1 MSMEFTL
8 GKEERLKSNLSIQ
21 ELLKQGKVVSS
32 FPLKM
37 YWDFS
42 PDLRQKYPVRAA
54 ISVPKRK
61 FRRAVDRNLMKR
73 RLREAYRLNKYMLYE
88 TLDQRQQKIQLIIL
102 LLSDEF
108 IPYAQLEKGMHALL
122 LKFVNKLLCISE

>member
-1 MSMEFTL
+1 MSGEFTL

-21 ELLKQGKVVSS
+21 ELLKHGKAVSR
-32 FPLKM
+32 FPLKI
-37 YWDFS
+37 YWDFT
-42 PDLRQKYPVRAA
+42 PDPHQKYPVRAA

-73 RLREAYRLNKYMLYE
+73 RLREVYRLNKTMLYE

-108 IPYAQLEKGMHALL
+108 IPFDQLEKGMREIFRQL
-122 LKFVNKLLCISE
+122 VNKLS

>member
-1 MSMEFTL
+1 MSGEFTF

-21 ELLKQGKVVSS
+21 ELLKNGKAVSR
-32 FPLKM
+32 FPLKI
-37 YWDFS
+37 YWGFS
-42 PDLRQKYPVRAA
+42 PDPHQKYPVRAA

-73 RLREAYRLNKYMLYE
+73 RLREAYRLHKNILYG
-88 TLDQRQQKIQLIIL
+88 TLDKHQQKIQLIIL

-108 IPYAQLEKGMHALL
+108 IPYGQLEKEMCEILRQLA
-122 LKFVNKLLCISE
+122 NKLS

>member
-1 MSMEFTL
+1 MEFTL

-21 ELLKQGKVVSS
+21 ELLKQGKTISS
-32 FPLKM
+32 YPLKM
-37 YWDFS
+37 YWNFS
-42 PDLRQKYPVRAA
+42 PDMHQKYPARAA

-61 FRRAVDRNLMKR
+61 FRKAVDRNLMKR
-73 RLREAYRLNKYMLYE
+73 RIREAYRLNKHILYE

-108 IPYAQLEKGMHALL
+108 IPYAQLEKGIRELL
-122 LKFVNKLLCISE
+122 LKLVNKLS

>member
-1 MSMEFTL
+1 MSGEFTF

-21 ELLKQGKVVSS
+21 ELLKHGKAVSR
-32 FPLKM
+32 FPLKI

-42 PDLRQKYPVRAA
+42 TDPRQKYPVRAA

-73 RLREAYRLNKYMLYE
+73 RLKEAYRLNKYMLYDK
-88 TLDQRQQKIQLIIL
+88 LDQHQQKIQLIIL

-108 IPYAQLEKGMHALL
+108 IPYKQLEQGMREIFRKL
-122 LKFVNKLLCISE
+122 VNKLS

>member
-1 MSMEFTL
+1 MSLEFTL

-21 ELLKQGKVVSS
+21 KLLKHGMVVSR
-32 FPLKM
+32 FPLKL
-37 YWDFS
+37 YWDFT
-42 PDLRQKYPVRAA
+42 PDPRQKYPVRAA

-73 RLREAYRLNKYMLYE
+73 RLREAYRLNKNMLYE

-108 IPYAQLEKGMHALL
+108 IPYDQLERGTREILL
-122 LKFVNKLLCISE
+122 QLVNKLS

>member
-1 MSMEFTL
+1 MKFTL
-8 GKEERLKSNLSIQ
+8 GKEERLKSNRSIQ
-21 ELLKQGKVVSS
+21 ELLRQGKTVSGY
-32 FPLKM
+32 PLKM
-37 YWDFS
+37 YWNFS
-42 PDLRQKYPVRAA
+42 PDLQQKYPARAA

-73 RLREAYRLNKYMLYE
+73 RIREAYRLNKHILYE

-108 IPYAQLEKGMHALL
+108 IPYTQLEKGIRELL
-122 LKFVNKLLCISE
+122 LKLVNKLS

>member
-1 MSMEFTL
+1 MSGEFTF
-8 GKEERLKSNLSIQ
+8 GKKERLKSNLSIQ
-21 ELLKQGKVVSS
+21 ELLKRGKTVSR
-32 FPLKM
+32 FPLKI

-42 PDLRQKYPVRAA
+42 PDPRQKYPVRAA

-73 RLREAYRLNKYMLYE
+73 RLREAYRLHKNILYG
-88 TLDQRQQKIQLIIL
+88 TLDQHQQKIQLIIL

-108 IPYAQLEKGMHALL
+108 IPYNQLEKEMHDILRQL
-122 LKFVNKLLCISE
+122 VNKLS

>member
-1 MSMEFTL
+1 MSREFTL

-21 ELLKQGKVVSS
+21 DLLKHGRAVSL
-32 FPLKM
+32 FPLKI
-37 YWDFS
+37 YWNFS
-42 PDLRQKYPVRAA
+42 PDPQQKYPARAA

-73 RLREAYRLNKYMLYE
+73 RLREAYRLNKYVLYD
-88 TLDQRQQKIQLIIL
+88 TLDQRHYKIHLVIL

-108 IPYAQLEKGMHALL
+108 IPYVQLERGMHEILQL
-122 LKFVNKLLCISE
+122 VTNKLT

>member
-1 MSMEFTL
+1 MSGEFTF
-8 GKEERLKSNLSIQ
+8 GKEERLKSNLAIQ
-21 ELLKQGKVVSS
+21 GLLKRGKAVSS
-32 FPLKM
+32 FPLKI

-42 PDLRQKYPVRAA
+42 TDSHQKYPVRAA

-73 RLREAYRLNKYMLYE
+73 RINEAYRLNKHMLYE
-88 TLDQRQQKIQLIIL
+88 TLDQHQQKIQLIIL

-108 IPYAQLEKGMHALL
+108 IPYDQLEKKMREILRQL
-122 LKFVNKLLCISE
+122 VNKLS

>member
-1 MSMEFTL
+1 MKFTL

-21 ELLKQGKVVSS
+21 ELLKQGKTVSGY
-32 FPLKM
+32 PLKM
-37 YWDFS
+37 YWNFS
-42 PDLRQKYPVRAA
+42 PDLQQKYPARAA

-73 RLREAYRLNKYMLYE
+73 RIREAYRLNKHILYE

-108 IPYAQLEKGMHALL
+108 IPYTQLEKGIRELL
-122 LKFVNKLLCISE
+122 LKLVNKLS

>member
-1 MSMEFTL
+1 MEFTL
-8 GKEERLKSNLSIQ
+8 GKEERLKSNLYIQ
-21 ELLKQGKVVSS
+21 ELLKQGKTVSS
-32 FPLKM
+32 YPLKI
-37 YWDFS
+37 YWNFS
-42 PDLRQKYPVRAA
+42 PDLQQKYPARAA

-73 RLREAYRLNKYMLYE
+73 RIREAYRLNKHILYE

-108 IPYAQLEKGMHALL
+108 IPYAQLEKGIRELL
-122 LKFVNKLLCISE
+122 LKLVNKLS

>member
-1 MSMEFTL
+1 
-8 GKEERLKSNLSIQ
+8 
-21 ELLKQGKVVSS
+21 
-32 FPLKM
+32 M

-42 PDLRQKYPVRAA
+42 PDPRQKYPVRAA

-73 RLREAYRLNKYMLYE
+73 RLREAYRLNKNMLYE

-108 IPYAQLEKGMHALL
+108 IPYDQLERGTREILL
-122 LKFVNKLLCISE
+122 QLVNKLS

>member
-21 ELLKQGKVVSS
+21 ALLKQGKVVSS
-32 FPLKM
+32 FPLKI

-42 PDLRQKYPVRAA
+42 PDTHQKYPVRAA
-54 ISVPKRK
+54 ITVPKRK

-73 RLREAYRLNKYMLYE
+73 RLREAYRMNKHVLYE
-88 TLDQRQQKIQLIIL
+88 TLDQHQQKIQLIIL

-108 IPYAQLEKGMHALL
+108 IPYGQLEKGMQKILHQL
-122 LKFVNKLLCISE
+122 VNKLS

>member
-1 MSMEFTL
+1 MEFTL

-21 ELLKQGKVVSS
+21 ELLKQGKTVSS
-32 FPLKM
+32 YPLKM

-42 PDLRQKYPVRAA
+42 PDPQQKYPARTA

-73 RLREAYRLNKYMLYE
+73 RIREAYRLNKHILYD

-108 IPYAQLEKGMHALL
+108 IPYNQLEKGIRELL
-122 LKFVNKLLCISE
+122 LKLVNKLS

>member
-1 MSMEFTL
+1 MSREFTL

-21 ELLKQGKVVSS
+21 ELLKHGKVVSR
-32 FPLKM
+32 FPLKI
-37 YWDFS
+37 YWNFS
-42 PDLRQKYPVRAA
+42 PDLQQKYPVRAA

-73 RLREAYRLNKYMLYE
+73 RLREAYRLNKYTLYD
-88 TLDQRQQKIQLIIL
+88 TLDQHQQKIQLIIL

-108 IPYAQLEKGMHALL
+108 IPFDQLEKGLRDLIRQML
-122 LKFVNKLLCISE
+122 NKLT

>member
-1 MSMEFTL
+1 MKFTL

-21 ELLKQGKVVSS
+21 ELLKQGKTVSGY
-32 FPLKM
+32 PLKM
-37 YWDFS
+37 YWNFS
-42 PDLRQKYPVRAA
+42 PDLQQTYPARAA

-73 RLREAYRLNKYMLYE
+73 RIREAYRLNKHILYE

-108 IPYAQLEKGMHALL
+108 IPYTQLEKGIRELL
-122 LKFVNKLLCISE
+122 LKLVNKLS

>member
-1 MSMEFTL
+1 MSLEFTL

-21 ELLKQGKVVSS
+21 KLLNHGMVVSR

-42 PDLRQKYPVRAA
+42 PDPHQKYPVRAA
-54 ISVPKRK
+54 ITVPKRK

-73 RLREAYRLNKYMLYE
+73 RLREAYRLNKNMLYE
-88 TLDQRQQKIQLIIL
+88 ILDQRQQKIQLIIL

-108 IPYAQLEKGMHALL
+108 IPYSQLEKMMHEILL
-122 LKFVNKLLCISE
+122 QLANKLS

>member
-1 MSMEFTL
+1 MSLEFTL

-21 ELLKQGKVVSS
+21 KLLKHGMVVSR

-42 PDLRQKYPVRAA
+42 PDPRQKYPVRAA

-73 RLREAYRLNKYMLYE
+73 RLREAYRLNKNMLYE

-108 IPYAQLEKGMHALL
+108 IPYDQLERGTREILL
-122 LKFVNKLLCISE
+122 QLVNKLS